1 MLRVMRILMVGV
13 FLIAP
18 AFGDVFELNYE
29 FSGATAPAGT
39 PPWLTASFS
48 QYAPGVVELVMTAT
62 NLVADEFVTEWFF
75 NLNPARD
82 LSGLSFTHI
91 EGMVATTEVSA
102 DGFSADGGGLYDV
115 RFAFPNAPPSE
126 RFGAG
131 DTSTYRISGAGL
143 LAGDFSFL
151 SAPHGGH
158 GTWVTAAHVQG
169 IGENAQY
176 SGWVAARVP
185 EPAVYGEFGA
195 VLAAILFGFRRLG
208 KA

>member
-1 MLRVMRILMVGV
+1 VLVVGV
-13 FLIAP
+13 LLMAP

-29 FSGATAPAGT
+29 FSGATPPSGA

-48 QYAPGVVELVMTAT
+48 QYAPDVVELVMTAT

-75 NLNPARD
+75 NLNPKRD
-82 LSGLSFTHI
+82 LTGLGFTHSG
-91 EGMVATTEVSA
+91 GMTATTAVSL
-102 DGFSADGGGLYDV
+102 DGLPADGGGLYDI
-115 RFAFPNAPPSE
+115 RFAFPNAPPSA

-131 DTSTYRISGAGL
+131 DTSIYRISGDGL

-169 IGENAQY
+169 IGLNAED

-195 VLAAILFGFRRLG
+195 ALAVILFGFRRLRQ
-208 KA
+208 A